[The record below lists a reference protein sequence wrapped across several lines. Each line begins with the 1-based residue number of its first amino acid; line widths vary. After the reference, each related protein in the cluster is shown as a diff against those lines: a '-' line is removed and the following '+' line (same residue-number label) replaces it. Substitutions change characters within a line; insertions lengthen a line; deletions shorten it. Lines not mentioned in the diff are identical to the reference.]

1 MNDGGTVV
9 DSTSGQDPTARVVVI
24 GVGNLYR
31 RDDAAGLLVAQRLR
45 HKAPG
50 HVTVI
55 EQVGELTALL
65 ETWKDAHIVVL
76 IDAVLSGADAG
87 TIHRL
92 DAQAG
97 AIPQEIFRYSTHAV
111 SVAEAV
117 ELARA
122 LGQLPPKLVVYGIE
136 GKDFGAGLGLSPEV
150 EGRVAELTERV
161 LRELPDAAEAG
172 V

>member
-9 DSTSGQDPTARVVVI
+9 DRTSAETSKVRVVVI
-24 GVGNLYR
+24 GVGNPYR
-31 RDDAAGLLVAQRLR
+31 HDDAAGLVVAQRLR

-55 EQVGELTALL
+55 EQLGELTALL
-65 ETWKDAHIVVL
+65 ETWKDAHTVVL

-92 DAQAG
+92 DAQAD
-97 AIPQEIFRYSTHAV
+97 AIPQEIFRCSTHAV

-117 ELARA
+117 ELARV

-136 GKDFGAGLGLSPEV
+136 GKDFSAGLGLSPEV
-150 EGRVAELTERV
+150 EGRVAELAERV
-161 LRELPDAAEAG
+161 LQELADTAEAG
-172 V
+172 A